1 MFMQVY
7 LTTYSK
13 PSLSALKEPPS
24 TEKILKKTLMSDLIQ
39 SIKHM
44 TEEEKKASE
53 EIRKSIE
60 GKS

>member
-1 MFMQVY
+1 MQVY
-7 LTTYSK
+7 LTTYLK
-13 PSLSALKEPPS
+13 PSLSALKESPS

-44 TEEEKKASE
+44 TEEEKKSAE

>member
-1 MFMQVY
+1 MQIY
-7 LTTYSK
+7 LTTYLK
-13 PSLSALKEPPS
+13 TPLSALRKPPS
-24 TEKILKKTLMSDLIQ
+24 TEEILKKTLMSGLIQ

-44 TEEEKKASE
+44 TEEEKNSSE